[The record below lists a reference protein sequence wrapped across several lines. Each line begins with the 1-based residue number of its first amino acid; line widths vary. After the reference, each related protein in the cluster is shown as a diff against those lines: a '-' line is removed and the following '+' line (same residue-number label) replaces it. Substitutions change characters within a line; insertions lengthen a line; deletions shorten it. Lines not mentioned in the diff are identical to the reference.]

1 MIQLH
6 ITKSAAYIGS
16 TGVGKFCRNTA
27 QIRRENSSNIITM
40 ASLKLQVTMQ
50 KNAITMIDYKANV
63 DRTRTV
69 MSVLTGPT
77 FQIQATTNQ
86 IREAIKINT

>member
-1 MIQLH
+1 
-6 ITKSAAYIGS
+6 
-16 TGVGKFCRNTA
+16 
-27 QIRRENSSNIITM
+27 
-40 ASLKLQVTMQ
+40 
-50 KNAITMIDYKANV
+50 MIDYKANV